1 MIKYNGCTFLCNRLN
16 GKERLHILLVGNNLR
31 RFRGEAEN
39 KVDSKGRVSIPAAFR
54 RILEEGDPDW
64 SSGLNP
70 NLVIVYGRRNRKCL
84 EGYSIGSIEI
94 VDNLVSNLPR
104 YSKEREI
111 LERLLNSQ
119 SIYIQLDEN
128 GRIILPLKLRK
139 LVEIQTTAVFV
150 GMGEKFQIWNPTN
163 YISDMNL
170 IEKNLSENNL
180 EEELYSLLDN
190 VKNQN

>member
-1 MIKYNGCTFLCNRLN
+1 M
-16 GKERLHILLVGNNLR
+16 R

-39 KVDSKGRVSIPAAFR
+39 KVDTKGRVSIPAAFR

-70 NLVIVYGRRNRKCL
+70 NLVIVYGRKNIKCL
-84 EGYSIGSIEI
+84 EGYSLGSIEI

-119 SIYIQLDEN
+119 SVYIQLDEN
-128 GRIILPLKLRK
+128 GRIILPSKLRK
-139 LVEIQTTAVFV
+139 LVDIKNAAIFV
-150 GMGEKFQIWNPTN
+150 GMGEKFQIWNPSN
-163 YISDMNL
+163 YMNDMNL

-180 EEELYSLLDN
+180 EEELYGLLDSG
-190 VKNQN
+190 KNEK

>member
-1 MIKYNGCTFLCNRLN
+1 M
-16 GKERLHILLVGNNLR
+16 R

-39 KVDSKGRVSIPAAFR
+39 KVDAKGRISIPAPFR

-84 EGYSIGSIEI
+84 EGYSPRSIEI
-94 VDNLVSNLPR
+94 VDNLISNLPR
-104 YSKEREI
+104 YSNEREI

-119 SIYIQLDEN
+119 SVQVQLDEN

-139 LVEIQTTAVFV
+139 LVDIESTAIFV
-150 GMGEKFQIWNPTN
+150 GMGEKFQIWHPDNYTN
-163 YISDMNL
+163 DMNL
-170 IEKNLSENNL
+170 IEKKLSENNL
-180 EEELYSLLDN
+180 EEDLYSLLDSRQDT
-190 VKNQN
+190 K

>member
-1 MIKYNGCTFLCNRLN
+1 M
-16 GKERLHILLVGNNLR
+16 R

-39 KVDSKGRVSIPAAFR
+39 KVDAKGRISIPAPFR

-84 EGYSIGSIEI
+84 EGYSPRSIEI
-94 VDNLVSNLPR
+94 VDNLISNLPR
-104 YSKEREI
+104 YSNEREI

-119 SIYIQLDEN
+119 SVQVQLDEN

-139 LVEIQTTAVFV
+139 LVDIESTAMFV
-150 GMGEKFQIWNPTN
+150 GMGEKFQIWHPDNYTN
-163 YISDMNL
+163 DMNL
-170 IEKNLSENNL
+170 IEKKLSENNL
-180 EEELYSLLDN
+180 EEDLYSLLDSRQDT
-190 VKNQN
+190 K

>member
-1 MIKYNGCTFLCNRLN
+1 M
-16 GKERLHILLVGNNLR
+16 R

-39 KVDSKGRVSIPAAFR
+39 KVDAKGRISIPAPFR

-84 EGYSIGSIEI
+84 ECYSLRSIEI
-94 VDNLVSNLPR
+94 VDNLISNLPR
-104 YSKEREI
+104 YSNEREI

-119 SIYIQLDEN
+119 SVQVQLDEN

-139 LVEIQTTAVFV
+139 LVDIESTAMFV
-150 GMGEKFQIWNPTN
+150 GMGEKFQIWHPDNYTN
-163 YISDMNL
+163 DMYL
-170 IEKNLSENNL
+170 IGKKLSENNL
-180 EEELYSLLDN
+180 EEDLYNLLDSRQDT
-190 VKNQN
+190 K

>member
-1 MIKYNGCTFLCNRLN
+1 M
-16 GKERLHILLVGNNLR
+16 R

-39 KVDSKGRVSIPAAFR
+39 KVDTKGRVSIPAAFR

-64 SSGLNP
+64 SAGLNP
-70 NLVIVYGRRNRKCL
+70 NLVVVYGRKNIKCL
-84 EGYSIGSIEI
+84 EGYSLGSIEI

-119 SIYIQLDEN
+119 SVYIQLDEN
-128 GRIILPLKLRK
+128 GRIILPSKLRK
-139 LVEIQTTAVFV
+139 LVDIENAAIFV
-150 GMGEKFQIWNPTN
+150 GMGEKFQIWNPSN
-163 YISDMNL
+163 YMNDMNL

-180 EEELYSLLDN
+180 EEELYSLLDSG
-190 VKNQN
+190 KNEK